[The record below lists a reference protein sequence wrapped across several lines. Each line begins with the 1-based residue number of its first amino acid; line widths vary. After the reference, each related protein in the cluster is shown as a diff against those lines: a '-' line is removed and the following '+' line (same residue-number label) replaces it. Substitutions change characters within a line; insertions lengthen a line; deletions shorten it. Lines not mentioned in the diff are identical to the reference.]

1 MAFHRE
7 GEEAIARTHE
17 QPCRTSASNVYVAG
31 MRAGEDY
38 RLRSELVTGG
48 AVKPGEWMPF
58 RTALVDGDFPPVSA
72 QPIARASRGPVAE
85 PFLIH
90 SAIALTGLEGSHLQR
105 TWTVRS
111 SGTSL
116 LHNC

>member
-7 GEEAIARTHE
+7 GEEAIAGTHE

-72 QPIARASRGPVAE
+72 TYRAGVARTRCRTFPYPQRDRSHRVNG
-85 PFLIH
+85 
-90 SAIALTGLEGSHLQR
+90 HLQR